1 MERLKIKVDHVIL
14 DGDLSLPDQPKG
26 IVIFSHGS
34 GSSRFSPRNN
44 LVAQYLN
51 KMGFGTFLFDLLTQE
66 EDLDYN
72 RRFDIPLLSERLVK
86 VTLFLSECRSVKN
99 LPLAYFGASTGAA
112 SALIAASKLHEKI
125 KAVVS
130 RGGRPDL
137 AMNFL
142 PRLHCPTLL
151 IVGELDREVLE
162 LNRKALENISGPK
175 EIKIVAGATH
185 LFEEEGKLETV
196 ASLSAEWF
204 GKHLLETELK
214 KKPQIGQKISSF

>member
-51 KMGFGTFLFDLLTQE
+51 KKGFGTFLFDLLTQE

-72 RRFDIPLLSERLVK
+72 RRFDIPLLSELLEK
-86 VTLFLSECRSVKN
+86 ATLFLSENPTIKN

-112 SALIAASKLHEKI
+112 SALIAASKLPEMI

-137 AMNFL
+137 AINSL
-142 PRLHCPTLL
+142 PKVQCPTLL
-151 IVGELDREVLE
+151 IVGELDTEVLE
-162 LNRKALENISGPK
+162 LNKNALEKISATK
-175 EIKIVAGATH
+175 EIKIVAGASH
-185 LFEEEGKLETV
+185 LFEEEGKLELV
-196 ASLSAEWF
+196 AQITAEWF
-204 GKHLLETELK
+204 GAHLKPKLKRET
-214 KKPQIGQKISSF
+214 SNR

>member
-51 KMGFGTFLFDLLTQE
+51 KKGFGTFLFDLLTQE

-72 RRFDIPLLSERLVK
+72 RRFDIPLLSERLEK
-86 VTLFLSECRSVKN
+86 ATLFLSENPTIKN

-112 SALIAASKLHEKI
+112 SALIAATRLPEKI
-125 KAVVS
+125 KAVVC

-137 AMNFL
+137 AINSL
-142 PRLHCPTLL
+142 PKVQCPTLL
-151 IVGELDREVLE
+151 IVGELDTEVLE
-162 LNRKALENISGPK
+162 LNKNALEKISATK
-175 EIKIVAGATH
+175 EIKIVAGASH
-185 LFEEEGKLETV
+185 LFEEEGKLELV
-196 ASLSAEWF
+196 AQITAEWF
-204 GKHLLETELK
+204 GAHLKPKLQRET
-214 KKPQIGQKISSF
+214 SNR

>member
-51 KMGFGTFLFDLLTQE
+51 KKGFGTFLFDLLTQE
-66 EDLDYN
+66 EDLDYS
-72 RRFDIPLLSERLVK
+72 RRFDIPLLSRRLEK
-86 VTLFLSECRSVKN
+86 VTLFLSEYSAVLN

-112 SALIAASKLHEKI
+112 SALIAASKIPKKI

-137 AMNFL
+137 AMAYL
-142 PRLHCPTLL
+142 PNVHCPTLL
-151 IVGELDREVLE
+151 IVGELDKEVLA
-162 LNRKALENISGPK
+162 LNRKALEEISGPK

-185 LFEEEGKLETV
+185 LFEEEGKLEMV
-196 ASLSAEWF
+196 AQISAEWF
-204 GKHLLETELK
+204 GKYLETDLK
-214 KKPQIGQKISSF
+214 EKPDIDKKSALF